1 MAQINNSIAQKPLP
15 DKPVTYM
22 VNGEEVTLS
31 PSIVYNF
38 LTNGNTQITRDE
50 IAYFMNIC
58 KYQKLNPLIKDAFLV
73 KYGSQPAAI
82 IVSKD
87 ALLKRAQRNP
97 RYRGHEAGVIV
108 QYQDSGQLENR
119 VGSLVLPNENMVG
132 GWAKVYVEGYQ
143 VPIESAVSFREY
155 AQTTRDGN
163 LNSMWGGKPGT
174 MIRKVALST
183 ALREAFP
190 EDLGGLYEAEEVGAD
205 INPSAMPDIPDQPDP
220 VPDPDPEPEPIPLPN
235 LQEEDFSQIPPDY
248 DEPQMDTLPPEF
260 E

>member
-1 MAQINNSIAQKPLP
+1 MAVNNRIVQQNPLP
-15 DKPVTYM
+15 DKPVTYQ

-31 PSIVYNF
+31 PSIVLNF
-38 LTNGNTQITRDE
+38 LTNGNNQITRDE
-50 IAYFMNIC
+50 VAYFMNIC

-87 ALLKRAQRNP
+87 ALLKRAKRNAK
-97 RYRGHEAGVIV
+97 YRGHQAGV
-108 QYQDSGQLENR
+108 
-119 VGSLVLPNENMVG
+119 LVLRDGAIEQRIGAFVLNGEELVG
-132 GWAKVYVEGYQ
+132 GWAKVYVDGYT

-155 AQTTRDGN
+155 AQTTRDGS

-190 EDLGGLYEAEEVGAD
+190 EDLGGLYEAEELGAD
-205 INPSAMPDIPDQPDP
+205 IEPAA
-220 VPDPDPEPEPIPLPN
+220 VPDVPVEPEIQPEPEPQPDTPPD
-235 LQEEDFSQIPPDY
+235 QMEFEDYSQIPPDF
-248 DEPQMDTLPPEF
+248 DNPPMDDIPNF
-260 E
+260 

>member
-1 MAQINNSIAQKPLP
+1 MAVNNSIANNPLP
-15 DKPVTYM
+15 DNPVVYM
-22 VNGEEVTLS
+22 VNGEEVRLS
-31 PSIVYNF
+31 PSIVFNY
-38 LTNGNTQITRDE
+38 LTNGNPNITRDE

-58 KYQKLNPLIKDAFLV
+58 RYQKLNPLIKDAFLV

-97 RYRGHEAGVIV
+97 RYKGHEAGVIV
-108 QYQDSGQLENR
+108 QYKDSGQLEKR
-119 VGSLVLPNENMVG
+119 VGSLVLPNENLVG

-155 AQTTRDGN
+155 VQSTPVW
-163 LNSMWGGKPGT
+163 SSKPGT
-174 MIRKVALST
+174 MIRKVAMST

-205 INPSAMPDIPDQPDP
+205 IDPETMPDPP
-220 VPDPDPEPEPIPLPN
+220 VEPGSEPEPEPIPLPN
-235 LQEEDFSQIPPDY
+235 LQEEDYSQIPPDY
-248 DEPQMDTLPPEF
+248 DEPQMDELPGEF
-260 E
+260 Q

>member
-1 MAQINNSIAQKPLP
+1 MAVNNSIVNKPLP

-31 PSIVYNF
+31 PSIVFNF
-38 LTNGNTQITRDE
+38 LTNGNAQITRDE

-97 RYRGHEAGVIV
+97 RYKGHEAGVIV
-108 QYQDSGQLENR
+108 LRNGQIEQR
-119 VGSLVLPNENMVG
+119 VGSFVLPGEELVG
-132 GWAKVYVEGYQ
+132 GWARTYVDGYQ

-155 AQTTRDGN
+155 VGMKDGRP
-163 LNSMWGGKPGT
+163 NSMWSGKPGT

-183 ALREAFP
+183 SLREAFP

-205 INPSAMPDIPDQPDP
+205 IDPAAMPDVP
-220 VPDPDPEPEPIPLPN
+220 VEPENEPDTIPLPDM
-235 LQEEDFSQIPPDY
+235 QEEDYSQIPPDY
-248 DEPQMDTLPPEF
+248 DEPQMDELPGEF
-260 E
+260 R